1 MKIEG
6 TELVQAF
13 DSNTEVLVYVYK
25 WLLKE
30 PVKDQYI
37 EHPRSFFLLWNYYRR
52 IGFLKVVRKLKSR
65 FYERDRNH
73 KVAGVFVGRVLEG
86 QYGDALSDSSERAL
100 VLCYTN
106 HSASSNIHVI
116 DKRCIV
122 TLAAGTDVGH
132 RDAVSFPNELREF
145 IAWVSFQAEIW
156 TVWR

>member
-86 QYGDALSDSSERAL
+86 SMGM
-100 VLCYTN
+100 
-106 HSASSNIHVI
+106 H
-116 DKRCIV
+116 
-122 TLAAGTDVGH
+122 
-132 RDAVSFPNELREF
+132 
-145 IAWVSFQAEIW
+145 
-156 TVWR
+156 